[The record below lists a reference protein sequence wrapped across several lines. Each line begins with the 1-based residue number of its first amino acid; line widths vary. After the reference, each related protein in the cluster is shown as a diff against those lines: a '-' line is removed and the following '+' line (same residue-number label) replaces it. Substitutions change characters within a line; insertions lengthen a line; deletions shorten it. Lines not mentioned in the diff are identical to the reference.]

1 MNRDYKM
8 YRLIPKCISLLNG
21 VLSIVALIVTIIM
34 VYHIAKL
41 DSMDGTSFN
50 AITDS
55 YTVIDSLIN
64 EAKTILV
71 LFWMEWGLAIVAAI
85 LYLIFTLQKKEE
97 KQCGFILFGM
107 NTAAVVFG
115 TISIPVLLMVNEI
128 LTLGRSL
135 MIDNYDWYGSSDAY
149 YRVIEL
155 SQQLESVGFLSAFM
169 SLMRFILLAAAIVA
183 LVFLV
188 KQNKQ
193 TQEIPRTKP
202 ALPSLPKQ

>member
-135 MIDNYDWYGSSDAY
+135 MIDNYDWYGNSDAY

-183 LVFLV
+183 LVFLA

>member
-55 YTVIDSLIN
+55 YTVIDSMIN

-135 MIDNYDWYGSSDAY
+135 MIDNYDWYGNSDAY

>member
-135 MIDNYDWYGSSDAY
+135 MIDNYDWYGNSDAY

>member
-135 MIDNYDWYGSSDAY
+135 MIDNYDWYGNSDAY
-149 YRVIEL
+149 YRAIEL

>member
-50 AITDS
+50 AITNS

-135 MIDNYDWYGSSDAY
+135 MIDNYDWYGNSDAY

>member
-55 YTVIDSLIN
+55 YTVIDSLIK

-135 MIDNYDWYGSSDAY
+135 MIDNYDWYGNSDAY

-193 TQEIPRTKP
+193 TQEIPRIKP

>member
-64 EAKTILV
+64 EAKTIMV

-135 MIDNYDWYGSSDAY
+135 MIDNYDWYGNSDAY